1 MVAAASSAKRRS
13 VSAGTPGVPGGYLSS
28 VSPQP
33 PPPPTHVGASSPPL
47 SEGEVEGQSGGSTG
61 YQFHEV
67 ERPYQYQTHL
77 QHQPPPPCPTPHA
90 SRFLNYLANIVH
102 NICLVIFSYRFT
114 NDLILPRRAEFRE
127 QFASYVTSV
136 EKLYRLG
143 TSLNLVLDR
152 QPALSEPP
160 ILRRFLRD
168 PPVHRQVSKSRLPP
182 HVRFSA
188 DFDSRKP
195 ECLHVSL
202 NFVLNFPLREYL
214 PL

>member
-1 MVAAASSAKRRS
+1 MPLDDFFYKKKKYKGLSKRSHLRTVSHTPPLVSYYEAAMVAAASSAKRRS

-28 VSPQP
+28 VSPPP

-102 NICLVIFSYRFT
+102 NSICLVTFSYLFT
-114 NDLILPRRAEFRE
+114 NDLILPRRAEFRV
-127 QFASYVTSV
+127 QFASYV
-136 EKLYRLG
+136 R
-143 TSLNLVLDR
+143 N
-152 QPALSEPP
+152 
-160 ILRRFLRD
+160 I
-168 PPVHRQVSKSRLPP
+168 
-182 HVRFSA
+182 
-188 DFDSRKP
+188 
-195 ECLHVSL
+195 C
-202 NFVLNFPLREYL
+202 
-214 PL
+214 

>member
-28 VSPQP
+28 VSP
-33 PPPPTHVGASSPPL
+33 PPTHVGASSPPL
-47 SEGEVEGQSGGSTG
+47 SEGEAEGQSGGSTG

-90 SRFLNYLANIVH
+90 SRFLNYLANMSC
-102 NICLVIFSYRFT
+102 NFQLCFFT
-114 NDLILPRRAEFRE
+114 NDLILPRRAEFRV

-136 EKLYRLG
+136 EKLYRVG
-143 TSLNLVLDR
+143 NSLNLVLDR

-168 PPVHRQVSKSRLPP
+168 PPVHRQVTKSRLPP

-188 DFDSRKP
+188 DFDSRKL
-195 ECLHVSL
+195 ECLLVSL
-202 NFVLNFPLREYL
+202 NFVLNFPLREY
-214 PL
+214 